1 MEVIITLSV
10 GILYCDGDRFRKALV
25 ASASWLSENS
35 ETLNR
40 LNVFPVPD
48 GDTGS
53 NMSLTLISAVD
64 ELKGMEGASLE
75 DILEASARGALMG
88 ARGCSGVI
96 LSQLIAG
103 FAEVGKGKTKFYAS
117 DIINGLQ
124 QGAKRVYKAVT
135 EPKEGT
141 MLTVIR
147 EASDEA
153 VRLLNVSNDIV
164 TLLETILNKAKESLD
179 NTPELL
185 PVLAQAGVVDA
196 GGQGFVYILEGI
208 LKLLHGEP
216 LNLSQKAPLPDV
228 AQSKVSQSWDNPYC
242 TEFILSVK
250 DTDTSIVRED
260 FEKLGNDL
268 VVVGWKNLLRVH
280 IHTDDPEKVLAHA
293 HYYGKPSNVK
303 IDDMKKQHTHILQS
317 PVIADQNDVLHEISI
332 VAAVPG
338 DGIGAIF
345 KSLGADTIIMSD
357 KRNPSVSEILQAMDS
372 TYSNKVIFLPN
383 DDNIIPAAIQAS
395 NMSNKKVAIV
405 QSENISQGLS
415 AIVSFQ
421 PKTKIDKNVAKMLE
435 IIKGVKHGEVN
446 RAIRNAQYGDL
457 LINEGDFIGRFNGKL
472 VTSKKTLDSAVIEL
486 IKLMLEPE
494 NEVISIFYAADI
506 KRSEAEKI
514 IKKIRSSFPEQE
526 IELHYGGQAYC
537 SYIISIE

>member
-1 MEVIITLSV
+1 MGV
-10 GILYCDGDRFRKALV
+10 LYCDGDRFRKALV

-103 FAEVGKGKTKFYAS
+103 FAEVGKGKTKFYAR

-124 QGAKRVYKAVT
+124 QGTKRVYKAVT

-179 NTPELL
+179 NTPKLL

-216 LNLSQKAPLPDV
+216 LNLSQKAPLPDA

-268 VVVGWKNLLRVH
+268 LVVGWKNLLRVH

-317 PVIADQNDVLHEISI
+317 PVIADQNDDLHEISI
-332 VAAVPG
+332 VAVVSG

-357 KRNPSVSEILQAMDS
+357 KRNPSVSEILQAIDS
-372 TYSNKVIFLPN
+372 TYSNEVIFLPN

-395 NMSNKKVAIV
+395 NISNKKVAIV
-405 QSENISQGLS
+405 RSENISQGLS

-421 PKTKIDKNVAKMLE
+421 PNTKIDKNVAKMLE
-435 IIKGVKHGEVN
+435 IIKGVKHGEVT
-446 RAIRNAQYGDL
+446 RAIRSAQYEDL

-472 VTSKKTLDSAVIEL
+472 VTSKKTLDSAVFEL
-486 IKLMLEPE
+486 VKLMLEPE
-494 NEVISIFYAADI
+494 NEVISIFYGADI

-514 IKKIRSSFPEQE
+514 TEKIRSSFPEQE

>member
-10 GILYCDGDRFRKALV
+10 GVLYCDGDRFRKALV
-25 ASASWLSENS
+25 AGASWLSENS

-53 NMSLTLISAVD
+53 NMSLTLISAVN
-64 ELKGMEGASLE
+64 ELKGMEGASL
-75 DILEASARGALMG
+75 DDVLEASARGALMG

-103 FAEVGKGKTKFYAS
+103 FAEVGHGKTKFYAS

-124 QGAKRVYKAVT
+124 QGTKRAYKAVT

-147 EASDEA
+147 EASNEA
-153 VRLLNVSNDIV
+153 SRLLNTNNDIV
-164 TLLETILNKAKESLD
+164 ILLELTLKKAKESLE
-179 NTPELL
+179 NTPNLL
-185 PVLAQAGVVDA
+185 PILAQAGVVDA

-208 LKLLHGEP
+208 LKLLRGEP
-216 LNLSQKAPLPDV
+216 LDLSQKQSLPEA
-228 AQSKVSQSWDNPYC
+228 AQSKVLQSWDNPYC

-250 DTDTSIVRED
+250 EVDTSIIRDD
-260 FEKLGNDL
+260 FEKLGSDL
-268 VVVGWKNLLRVH
+268 VVVGWKNLLRIH
-280 IHTDDPEKVLAHA
+280 IHTDDPEKVLSHA

-317 PVIADQNDVLHEISI
+317 PVIADQTDETHEVSI
-332 VAAVPG
+332 IAVVPG

-345 KSLGADTIIMSD
+345 KSLGTDFVIMSD
-357 KRNPSVSEILQAMDS
+357 KQNPSVSEMLQAMNS
-372 TYSNKVIFLPN
+372 TYSNEVIFLPN
-383 DDNIIPAAIQAS
+383 DDNIIPAAIQAA
-395 NMSNKKVAIV
+395 NMSSKNVVIV

-421 PKTKIDKNVAKMLE
+421 PNANIDKNVTKMLE
-435 IIKGVKHGEVN
+435 TIKDVKHGEVA
-446 RAIRNAQYGDL
+446 RAIRNARYNDL
-457 LINEGDFIGRFNGKL
+457 QINEGDFIGRFNGKL
-472 VTSKKTLDSAVIEL
+472 VTSAKTLDSVVFEL
-486 IKLMLEPE
+486 IKFMLEPE
-494 NEVISIFYAADI
+494 DEVVSIFYGSDI

-514 IKKIRSSFPEQE
+514 VEEIKASYPEQE
-526 IELHYGGQAYC
+526 IELHYGGQVYC
-537 SYIISIE
+537 NYIISVE